1 MLFSPFQPT
10 PFFFGSRFLHCREL
24 SVAST
29 APPISSSIGG
39 TVLLFIRAQNT
50 DVSREAYSTT
60 SSAEISTDGGIVSP
74 RALAVLEIDDLLEA
88 RGFLDWQIPR
98 FCAS

>member
-1 MLFSPFQPT
+1 M
-10 PFFFGSRFLHCREL
+10 
-24 SVAST
+24 
-29 APPISSSIGG
+29 
-39 TVLLFIRAQNT
+39 LLFIRAQNT

-60 SSAEISTDGGIVSP
+60 SSAEVSTDGGIVSP